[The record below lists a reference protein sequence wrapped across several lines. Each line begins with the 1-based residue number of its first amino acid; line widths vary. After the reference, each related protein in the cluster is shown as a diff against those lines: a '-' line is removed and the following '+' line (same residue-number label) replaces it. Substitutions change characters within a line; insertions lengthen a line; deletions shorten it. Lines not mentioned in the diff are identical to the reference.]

1 MMRLKT
7 ENEKGESGLRK
18 KEAAAIEG
26 TIGVRMGRGEKA
38 AGWKTRASARERG
51 VGMGGGNENDIDAAT
66 GGRGEVDGASDGEGK
81 RGRRAGES
89 EVDGRRKRG
98 RRAAGRRGRRA
109 RRGRGAHGALHNKCF
124 KFQPSEKPVL
134 PECGRIQ
141 EGFFQ
146 EAAHSW
152 VNLPLVAKAQRASW
166 GTTGIAAT
174 SCSSIDVPN
183 TSTRRGTRGPAYAAE
198 NVFKFYAL

>member
-89 EVDGRRKRG
+89 E
-98 RRAAGRRGRRA
+98 
-109 RRGRGAHGALHNKCF
+109 
-124 KFQPSEKPVL
+124 FQPSEKPVL